1 MNNSRRL
8 MALIQRNSQNN
19 AKPDFKLQQKSPLA
33 AEGEN
38 RPALLI
44 YDVIDPWWGVSAEMI
59 KTALLSIPD
68 APDIDVYINSPGG
81 DVFEATA
88 IHSSLIAHSANI
100 HVHIDGVAASAA
112 TRIAMAG
119 DTIEIA
125 ESGMYMIHYAW
136 TMGFGNASEMRKSA
150 DMLDKVDNTIVADY
164 VNKANADETQ
174 IRDWMEAETWFTA
187 QEAVEHGFVNS
198 IIQRKNGTDNKLS
211 NKTWDLTAY
220 KNAPKLPKHEP
231 EQKHKFEQR
240 ERLERFANMLL
251 KTG

>member
-1 MNNSRRL
+1 MNNSRKL
-8 MALIQRNSQNN
+8 MALIQSNCQNQKN
-19 AKPDFKLQQKSPLA
+19 PDFKVQQKSPLA

-44 YDVIDPWWGVSAEMI
+44 YDVIDPWWGVSAEMV

-68 APDIDVYINSPGG
+68 ATDIDVFINSPGG

-88 IHSSLIAHSANI
+88 IYSGLISHNAKI
-100 HVHIDGVAASAA
+100 HVHIDGIAASAA
-112 TRIAMAG
+112 TRISMAG

-164 VNKANADETQ
+164 VNKASADETQ

-198 IIQRKNGTDNKLS
+198 IIQRNNGTDNNHK
-211 NKTWDLTAY
+211 NKTWDLTVY
-220 KNAPKLPKHEP
+220 QNAPKPPEP
-231 EQKHKFEQR
+231 EPKFEQR